1 MTLRKKVYNTEE
13 NLWEKYAQGQAKDG
27 TCPINGQLVKKFV
40 EQAGISR
47 NQAELSDNWDD
58 IDRKSAIGWYMCV
71 EDRFITFVE
80 LVVREC
86 ANVAEKAEPHKS
98 GDDILKRFG
107 IKETK

>member
-1 MTLRKKVYNTEE
+1 MKLDKIYNTQE
-13 NLWEKYAQGQAKDG
+13 NLWEKYAQGKAKDG
-27 TCPINGQLVKKFV
+27 TCPINSDLVAKLVK
-40 EQAGISR
+40 QAGISR
-47 NQAELSDNWDD
+47 SQREMFDNWDD

-80 LVVREC
+80 LIVREC
-86 ANVAEKAEPHKS
+86 ANVAEKAQPHKS

>member
-1 MTLRKKVYNTEE
+1 M
-13 NLWEKYAQGQAKDG
+13 
-27 TCPINGQLVKKFV
+27 F
-40 EQAGISR
+40 
-47 NQAELSDNWDD
+47 DNWDD

-80 LVVREC
+80 LIVREC
-86 ANVAEKAEPHKS
+86 ANVAEKAQPHKS